1 MNYEKISGLVEGV
14 IESEFGNVQEFREF
28 SFSSKDLDQKE
39 LDKEVLRKWDKL
51 NSSTSGEQRE
61 LIDELET
68 ALANK
73 WINMCKFYFK
83 EGVGAGLTNL
93 KFLNDID
100 SVESYIR

>member
-1 MNYEKISGLVEGV
+1 MNYKKISGLVEGI
-14 IESEFGNVQEFREF
+14 IESEFSNVQEFREL
-28 SFSSKDLDQKE
+28 SFSSKDLNQNE

-51 NSSTSGEQRE
+51 NGSVLEEQKE

-73 WINMCKFYFK
+73 WINMCKFYFT
-83 EGVGAGLTNL
+83 EGVGAGLSNL